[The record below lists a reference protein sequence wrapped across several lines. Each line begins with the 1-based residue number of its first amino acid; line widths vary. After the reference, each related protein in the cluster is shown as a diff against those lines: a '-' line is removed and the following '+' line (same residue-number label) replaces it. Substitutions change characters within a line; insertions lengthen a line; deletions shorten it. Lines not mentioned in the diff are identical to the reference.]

1 MARTK
6 KDKSIFMIFFDAVR
20 IFGMNI
26 HKFLLYMAF
35 PILGQILGIFIIFG
49 CAFWFRT
56 NFNEFIEKY
65 PFLNNSSAITTFVI
79 ILTLPGILILL
90 RALWDYL
97 VAYGALN
104 SMTEGAITT
113 GKVYDF
119 PAHNAVV
126 KKRIFTFTGLWMLF
140 GIFSLLAVFPLF
152 WVIGGIFF
160 IYFILIFQV
169 FTFEYEITAIE
180 CFKKSLFLIKGY
192 FFKTAV
198 LALMLAII
206 IYLFTL
212 GVTVLFQAA
221 KLDKFFLGIV
231 ETWVTT
237 LPLDNISM
245 LYGQF
250 TIMVTPQIIAQYCLD
265 NMIFFLTFGFLLPL
279 RSITWTL
286 WYKNLNFIKYIAE
299 NPQKKRK
306 TAAKK
311 LDKNILK
318 RAMKEDS

>member
-6 KDKSIFMIFFDAVR
+6 KNKSIFMIFFEAVR
-20 IFGMNI
+20 IFCMNI

-35 PILGQILGIFIIFG
+35 PVLGQIIGIFIIFG

-56 NFNEFIEKY
+56 NFNEIMEKY
-65 PFLNNSSAITTFVI
+65 PVLTNPSSMAIFVI
-79 ILTLPGILILL
+79 ILTLPGILIFLK
-90 RALWDYL
+90 ALWDYL
-97 VAYGALN
+97 VSYGALN

-119 PAHNAVV
+119 PAHDAVV
-126 KKRIFTFTGLWMLF
+126 KKRIITFTGLWLLF
-140 GIFSLLAVFPLF
+140 GIFSMLAVFPLF

-169 FTFEYEITAIE
+169 FTFEYEITAME

-198 LALMLAII
+198 LVAMLSII

-212 GVTVLFQAA
+212 GATVLFQAA
-221 KLDKFFLGIV
+221 KLDKFFLGILENRV
-231 ETWVTT
+231 MT
-237 LPLDNISM
+237 LPLDNINMFFS
-245 LYGQF
+245 QF
-250 TIMVTPQIIAQYCLD
+250 NIMITPQTISQYCLD

-286 WYKNLNFIKYIAE
+286 WYKNLNFVKYTAE
-299 NPQKKRK
+299 KPQKKRK

-318 RAMKEDS
+318 RAMKEDR

>member
-1 MARTK
+1 MARTQ
-6 KDKSIFMIFFDAVR
+6 KDKSIFIIFFEAVR
-20 IFGMNI
+20 IFCMNI

-35 PILGQILGIFIIFG
+35 PVLGQIIGIFIIFG

-56 NFNEFIEKY
+56 NFNEIIGKY
-65 PFLNNSSAITTFVI
+65 PVLTNPSSMAIFVI
-79 ILTLPGILILL
+79 ILTLPGILIFLK
-90 RALWDYL
+90 ALWDYL
-97 VAYGALN
+97 VSYGALN

-192 FFKTAV
+192 FFRTTV

-212 GVTVLFQAA
+212 GVTVLFQAV
-221 KLDKFFLGIV
+221 KLDKFFLGIF
-231 ETWVTT
+231 ETWIMT
-237 LPLDNISM
+237 LPIDNINM

-250 TIMVTPQIIAQYCLD
+250 NIMITPQTIARYCLD

-286 WYKNLNFIKYIAE
+286 WYKNLNSTAE
-299 NPQKKRK
+299 KPQKKRK

-318 RAMKEDS
+318 RSMHEDS